1 MKGIIVNDLILSGI
15 PISELEILID
25 NAVTRAIKRQSPPP
39 APAPQSNDYITRKQ
53 AAELLHCS
61 LVSLH
66 AWAKQGKIK
75 LYHLSGKTLL
85 RKSEVLAVIK
95 PVSYSLNEKTR

>member
-1 MKGIIVNDLILSGI
+1 MNDLVLSPIL
-15 PISELEILID
+15 ISELEILID
-25 NAVTRAIKRQSPPP
+25 NAVTRAIKRQSPQPEP
-39 APAPQSNDYITRKQ
+39 VTQGNDYITRKQ

-75 LYHLSGKTLL
+75 LYHFAEKTYLN
-85 RKSEVLAVIK
+85 KSEVMAAMQ
-95 PVSYSLNEKTR
+95 PVNYDLKKKGGSK